1 MDLIKKAQT
10 AQNGQSRKRRHG
22 PPRTFFMWFTDNSD
36 PSADD
41 IAEVRETN
49 ICHRFSD
56 LGVRYLFA
64 LKYVFLFQSIC
75 KMNGFYDKLEAGNFQ
90 QEGCQT

>member
-1 MDLIKKAQT
+1 MICLELGANALYHTTGDPASQSTAVNWKENMDLIQKAQS

-41 IAEVRETN
+41 IAEVP
-49 ICHRFSD
+49 H
-56 LGVRYLFA
+56 GA
-64 LKYVFLFQSIC
+64 FLFRAS
-75 KMNGFYDKLEAGNFQ
+75 LSLQ
-90 QEGCQT
+90 QIML

>member
-49 ICHRFSD
+49 ITTDSRTLVLDIS
-56 LGVRYLFA
+56 VP
-64 LKYVFLFQSIC
+64 
-75 KMNGFYDKLEAGNFQ
+75 
-90 QEGCQT
+90 